1 MMRLPKLVKL
11 VCVMAFGLAVL
22 TTAARAADQP
32 PIHDCLEGAGDDLKS
47 VSIEDLR
54 FPPPPPPPPS
64 S

>member
-1 MMRLPKLVKL
+1 MMRPLKPALPALSA
-11 VCVMAFGLAVL
+11 AFGLAL
-22 TTAARAADQP
+22 WATAAGAADQP

-54 FPPPPPPPPS
+54 FPPAPPPPS

>member
-1 MMRLPKLVKL
+1 MMRLLKLA
-11 VCVMAFGLAVL
+11 CAMAFGLALL
-22 TTAARAADQP
+22 TTAVRAADQP